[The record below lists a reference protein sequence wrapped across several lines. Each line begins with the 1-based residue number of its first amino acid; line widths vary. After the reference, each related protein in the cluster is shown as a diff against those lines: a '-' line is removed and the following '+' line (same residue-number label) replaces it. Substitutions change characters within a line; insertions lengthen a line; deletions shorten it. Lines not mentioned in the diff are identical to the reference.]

1 MYNNKSNLSFADK
14 QTIEIIRMM
23 IQIVLLVVVTTFLI
37 MFQKSNAIIFV
48 GMFLMLVF
56 IYYYLRVNL
65 FFLVLV
71 GFGGSFTEAVVICLT
86 NFLWKYR
93 SPSFCNIPCW
103 LPLLWAIVGSG
114 VLGLYKLS
122 LLISGEFSKI

>member
-1 MYNNKSNLSFADK
+1 MYNNTPNSSFADK

-23 IQIVLLVVVTTFLI
+23 IQIALLVVVTTFLI
-37 MFQKSNAIIFV
+37 MFQKSNTIVFI

-65 FFLVLV
+65 FFLIIV

-86 NFLWKYR
+86 DFLWKYR

-103 LPLLWAIVGSG
+103 LPLLWAIVGTG

-122 LLISGEFSKI
+122 LLISGEVSKI